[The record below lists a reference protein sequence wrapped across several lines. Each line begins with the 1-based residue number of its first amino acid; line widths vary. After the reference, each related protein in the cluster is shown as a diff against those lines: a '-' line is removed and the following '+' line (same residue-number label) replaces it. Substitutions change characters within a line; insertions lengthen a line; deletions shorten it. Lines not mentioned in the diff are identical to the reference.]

1 MGVGMRFVT
10 FVFSALRISF
20 VECVWFFVTVS
31 KMFAMLAL
39 AFVTEI
45 PACWMPP

>member
-1 MGVGMRFVT
+1 MWVGMRFVT

-20 VECVWFFVTVS
+20 VECVCFFVTVS
-31 KMFAMLAL
+31 KMFAVLAL

-45 PACWMPP
+45 PA